1 MAKTVSGETR
11 NAWLGGPARYVEG
24 MVPPIHLLFTIYH
37 LPFFSVCDEGAVGFG
52 AAVAEKL
59 PGVTDLANHVEV
71 DIGNNDGV
79 LVAGRLCD
87 DLPTWV
93 TEITLT
99 IEFADVPRLFMA
111 DAIDRSDKVSIGGG
125 VSRLLQFPK
134 VLRESCD
141 SRRRIKNKLGAV

>member
-1 MAKTVSGETR
+1 MGRLLTLEEWFDLSI
-11 NAWLGGPARYVEG
+11 Y
-24 MVPPIHLLFTIYH
+24 HLLFTIY
-37 LPFFSVCDEGAVGFG
+37 LFSVCDEGAVGFG

-71 DIGNNDGV
+71 DVGNNDGI
-79 LVAGRLCD
+79 LIARRLCD
-87 DLPTWV
+87 DLSTGV

-111 DAIDRSDKVSIGGG
+111 NAIDRSDKVSIGSG

-134 VLRESCD
+134 VLREPGD
-141 SRRRIKNKLGAV
+141 SSRRIKNEFGAV

>member
-99 IEFADVPRLFMA
+99 IEFADVPGLFVTDTVDGA
-111 DAIDRSDKVSIGGG
+111 DEVTVRDRVRG
-125 VSRLLQFPK
+125 LFQLP
-134 VLRESCD
+134 
-141 SRRRIKNKLGAV
+141 